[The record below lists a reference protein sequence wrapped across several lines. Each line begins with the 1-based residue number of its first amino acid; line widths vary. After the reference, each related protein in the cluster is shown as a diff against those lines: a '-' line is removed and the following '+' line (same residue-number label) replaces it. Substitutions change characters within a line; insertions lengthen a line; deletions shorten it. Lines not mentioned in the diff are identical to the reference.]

1 MGKNDISAINIPDFM
16 HQECCHISSC
26 EESPTP
32 VWLNNSLS
40 LYCTVTHC
48 VTYSLDPSHL
58 LTYISTEF
66 GCMATYDLNSLAPS
80 FTQYEYCN
88 DFGSSKVECVSQLPN
103 MYGTQLCLL
112 QSPAIPQECA
122 PWHSEGYFSGVM
134 WHEWMNLVARVT
146 TTLAVRSCRQFIAKN
161 PLKVLS
167 SWWFTACVGVFA
179 KSRLIF
185 PENVWSTIASSSGIS
200 ALWYKEENLTSL
212 KVKGHFVGFFFLI
225 YDFKTFPVL
234 SFSVIMLTL
243 YSWVQTL
250 PSLLFSQC
258 NSILVC
264 TISSKVRR

>member
-167 SWWFTACVGVFA
+167 SWWFTARSKVGRPNAHSHV
-179 KSRLIF
+179 SLYTQC
-185 PENVWSTIASSSGIS
+185 WSPADSIKCMFSTLQVCGACTALTSSGRPS
-200 ALWYKEENLTSL
+200 WAGAMQTTYWGWRASRANHPST
-212 KVKGHFVGFFFLI
+212 
-225 YDFKTFPVL
+225 
-234 SFSVIMLTL
+234 SFSVHNFT
-243 YSWVQTL
+243 
-250 PSLLFSQC
+250 
-258 NSILVC
+258 
-264 TISSKVRR
+264 R